1 MVSLLPHVILLM
13 ELVHVTWLWNRLAL
27 MIHVQRVITLCLTFI
42 FLVVQ
47 VQWLRASGFAGWA
60 AWALDLDDF
69 SGMFC
74 GNGTYPLINT
84 LNTALYD
91 SDVDLSK
98 SSKRW
103 VNGKKEDSQNS

>member
-1 MVSLLPHVILLM
+1 M
-13 ELVHVTWLWNRLAL
+13 
-27 MIHVQRVITLCLTFI
+27 
-42 FLVVQ
+42 
-47 VQWLRASGFAGWA
+47 
-60 AWALDLDDF
+60 DLDDF

-103 VNGKKEDSQNS
+103 VNGKKEDSKNS